1 MQVKPKYLAVF
12 SGVLFLAALI
22 VHLLLFWGMHKIPYF
37 LDVLLTAGMVIAWVF
52 SSKILRQIQN
62 SELGM
67 HPVRLL
73 TQNAPNWLVGIT
85 GFFLFYAVV
94 NLGMMIRTN
103 WTGSNLRGV
112 SGFWLFFYS
121 FALVVSLARI
131 RQLRIHA
138 GDNDQ
143 EHDRGN

>member
-1 MQVKPKYLAVF
+1 
-12 SGVLFLAALI
+12 
-22 VHLLLFWGMHKIPYF
+22 
-37 LDVLLTAGMVIAWVF
+37 
-52 SSKILRQIQN
+52 
-62 SELGM
+62 
-67 HPVRLL
+67 
-73 TQNAPNWLVGIT
+73 LVGIT

-143 EHDRGN
+143 ENDRGN